1 MSTAPLDDPDP
12 TNRSSNVRLALYSR
26 TSQHGDAW
34 GDRVPPARR
43 PMTGV

>member
-1 MSTAPLDDPDP
+1 MSGTALDNPDP
-12 TNRSSNVRLALYSR
+12 INRSSNVRLALYSR

-34 GDRVPPARR
+34 WDRVPPARR